1 MQRRP
6 ARFSLIAS
14 YAILL
19 SLAAGCGASPTA
31 SEPVLQTQTFTGTL
45 QPLGLDFKTFTIAYA
60 LGTSDLSVIVN
71 SLTTVAGTTPVT
83 GITIGLGLGAPSGA
97 TCSLQ
102 LQTAVAGLGQEMF
115 APNGATA
122 GNYCVQISD
131 CPTGST
137 GCASTLSEAV
147 TYSITVKHY

>member
-6 ARFSLIAS
+6 AGFSIIAS

-19 SLAAGCGASPTA
+19 CLAVGCGASPTA
-31 SEPVLQTQTFTGTL
+31 SEPVLQTQTFTGT
-45 QPLGLDFKTFTIAYA
+45 
-60 LGTSDLSVIVN
+60 SDLSVIVN
-71 SLTTVAGTTPVT
+71 SLTNVAGTTPVT

-137 GCASTLSEAV
+137 GCASTLAEAV

>member
-1 MQRRP
+1 M
-6 ARFSLIAS
+6 
-14 YAILL
+14 
-19 SLAAGCGASPTA
+19 
-31 SEPVLQTQTFTGTL
+31 
-45 QPLGLDFKTFTIAYA
+45 DFKTFTIAYA

-97 TCSLQ
+97 SCSLQ
-102 LQTAVAGLGQEMF
+102 LQTGVAGLGQELF

-137 GCASTLSEAV
+137 GCASTLAEAV